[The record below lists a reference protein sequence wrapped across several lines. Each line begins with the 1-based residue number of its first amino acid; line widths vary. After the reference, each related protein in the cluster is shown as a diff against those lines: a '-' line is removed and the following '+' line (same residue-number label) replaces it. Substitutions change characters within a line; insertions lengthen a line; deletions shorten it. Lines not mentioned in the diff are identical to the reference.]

1 MTVLDFLM
9 YKNQKILTPIV
20 IAIFLIILVATATIG
35 TAYVLKKNTVSSLPP
50 PTSAATPKSSGATE
64 WETYTNDKQ
73 KYSFEHPSEWI
84 FQIIFSA
91 PVTSKPGVIR
101 EEISNR
107 NDNNRN
113 WSVRIAVW
121 DNPENLPLIDWLKTI
136 HEPGG
141 FIPKNIPSIPNAA
154 AGKEGIAAVQ
164 SWIGGAA
171 WDKPGKCIQSCP
183 TLDFYFVRKDKAYRV
198 ELEGQDAA
206 KKENQEIFRQVVS
219 SFEFID

>member
-1 MTVLDFLM
+1 MIYNFLM
-9 YKNQKILTPIV
+9 HKNQNIFAPII
-20 IAIFLIILVATATIG
+20 IAIFLIILVATAAIG
-35 TAYVLKKNTVSSLPP
+35 TVHVLKKNSKPNLPP
-50 PTSAATPKSSGATE
+50 PTPAADPKPPSITG
-64 WETYTNDKQ
+64 WKTYTNEKQ

-84 FQIIFSA
+84 FQVIFSS
-91 PVTSKPGVIR
+91 PVTSKPSVIR

-107 NDNNRN
+107 NDDNRD
-113 WSVRIAVW
+113 WSVRISVW
-121 DNPENLPLIDWLKTI
+121 DNPENMPLADWLKTI

-141 FIPKNIPSIPNAA
+141 LIPKNIPFIPNTS

-171 WDKPGKCIQSCP
+171 WDKPGKCVQSCP

-198 ELEGQDAA
+198 ELEGQGAA
-206 KKENQEIFRQVVS
+206 KKESQEIFRQVVS